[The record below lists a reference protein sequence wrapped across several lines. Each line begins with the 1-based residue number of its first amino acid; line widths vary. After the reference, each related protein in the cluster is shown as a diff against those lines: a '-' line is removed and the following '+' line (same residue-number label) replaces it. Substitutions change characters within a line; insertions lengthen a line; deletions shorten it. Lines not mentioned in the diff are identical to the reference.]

1 MYRSMI
7 RIEQG
12 NDTIFDTNKK
22 ISLELAS
29 GDAMFR
35 VSVNHED
42 MTLEKI
48 KEIKRSKAAAGWMG
62 FAAVMS
68 GVSTGMTR
76 NPFLHTIRMY
86 NTIAI
91 SELAD
96 IYTFNAEATQ
106 ILGVEAAIDNTSSEE
121 INGKRTNVVFET
133 SYFIV
138 SSDA

>member
-48 KEIKRSKAAAGWMG
+48 KEIKRSKAAAGSPASLQFAGLRLAAAWTHDKP
-62 FAAVMS
+62 AAV
-68 GVSTGMTR
+68 
-76 NPFLHTIRMY
+76 FC
-86 NTIAI
+86 
-91 SELAD
+91 
-96 IYTFNAEATQ
+96 Q
-106 ILGVEAAIDNTSSEE
+106 
-121 INGKRTNVVFET
+121 
-133 SYFIV
+133 
-138 SSDA
+138 